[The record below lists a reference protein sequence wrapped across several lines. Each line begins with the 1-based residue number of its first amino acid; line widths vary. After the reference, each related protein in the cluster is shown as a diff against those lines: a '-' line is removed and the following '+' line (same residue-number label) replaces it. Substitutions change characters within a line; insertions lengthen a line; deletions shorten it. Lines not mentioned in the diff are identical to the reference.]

1 MHIFKEKLMQVLSL
15 NYNLPFT
22 CRCLTVTSRDEPK
35 SFFVV
40 INTMLQMLLIELNLN
55 LAQNIPRIV

>member
-1 MHIFKEKLMQVLSL
+1 MHIFKEKLMQVLLL

-35 SFFVV
+35 LFFCANQHYATNAVD
-40 INTMLQMLLIELNLN
+40 
-55 LAQNIPRIV
+55 